1 MTIKRKE
8 AIRDEMISRLEER
21 LRDFWEE
28 NAKQTTTDSWR
39 QDVSFTVSADGM
51 SAATERILTAAKERI
66 VLLLLNERSLDPE
79 RLTAFAERWLR
90 VSQSLL
96 EEQADAVTAEL

>member
-1 MTIKRKE
+1 MTKE
-8 AIRDEMISRLEER
+8 QIRDEMINHLEGR

-28 NAKQTTTDSWR
+28 NAEQTTTDSWG

-79 RLTAFAERWLR
+79 RLAVFAEPWLKEA
-90 VSQSLL
+90 LAL
-96 EEQADAVTAEL
+96 MEEQADAVSVDL